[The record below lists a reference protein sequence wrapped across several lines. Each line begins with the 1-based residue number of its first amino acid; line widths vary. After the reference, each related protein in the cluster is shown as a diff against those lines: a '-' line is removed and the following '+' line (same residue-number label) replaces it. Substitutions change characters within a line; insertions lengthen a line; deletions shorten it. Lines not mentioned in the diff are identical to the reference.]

1 MKAVVYYFPSATQSF
16 AVFKL
21 PPCKVA
27 LDAVWLLVLF
37 VTCFRND

>member
-21 PPCKVA
+21 PCKVA

-37 VTCFRND
+37 ATCFQND